1 MTPLESQKT
10 TPLVS
15 ILIINYNTAEVTIKS
30 IENII
35 ANTDYQPY
43 EIIIIDND
51 SEKDDQHMLVEYAEQ
66 KSLIHYLMEE
76 NIGWNDGVNYGFS
89 KANGSLL
96 LTINSDV
103 IVEKGWLKNMV
114 NIYFSKEKVGA
125 VNANIYEDGESIIT
139 ANSGELKILHGAC
152 CMFSE
157 KAWHL
162 VGKLDSKNFEFYG
175 TENDW
180 SYRARSMGY
189 KLLLSESS
197 VVNHLGSSKIT
208 AGGGLSVIKTGKIFQ
223 YIKIRL
229 EGRVKFRAYNYKLK
243 DWLSREILSEFK
255 HAYINGYFRI
265 FIATY
270 IRVLFNIKNILLA
283 RKQRSL
289 KRKEALKILAY
300 DETKQP

>member
-1 MTPLESQKT
+1 
-10 TPLVS
+10 
-15 ILIINYNTAEVTIKS
+15 
-30 IENII
+30 
-35 ANTDYQPY
+35 
-43 EIIIIDND
+43 
-51 SEKDDQHMLVEYAEQ
+51 MLVDYAEQ

>member
-1 MTPLESQKT
+1 
-10 TPLVS
+10 
-15 ILIINYNTAEVTIKS
+15 
-30 IENII
+30 
-35 ANTDYQPY
+35 
-43 EIIIIDND
+43 
-51 SEKDDQHMLVEYAEQ
+51 
-66 KSLIHYLMEE
+66 
-76 NIGWNDGVNYGFS
+76 
-89 KANGSLL
+89 
-96 LTINSDV
+96 
-103 IVEKGWLKNMV
+103 
-114 NIYFSKEKVGA
+114 
-125 VNANIYEDGESIIT
+125 
-139 ANSGELKILHGAC
+139 
-152 CMFSE
+152 MFSE